1 MDKNGSGVGC
11 ERRAQ
16 AVDITEMEISRA
28 GDVVDVRF
36 EGKCAVEGD
45 A

>member
-11 ERRAQ
+11 EGGAQ
-16 AVDITEMEISRA
+16 AVDVPEMEVGRA
-28 GDVVDVRF
+28 GDVVNVRF
-36 EGKCAVEGD
+36 EGECAVEGD